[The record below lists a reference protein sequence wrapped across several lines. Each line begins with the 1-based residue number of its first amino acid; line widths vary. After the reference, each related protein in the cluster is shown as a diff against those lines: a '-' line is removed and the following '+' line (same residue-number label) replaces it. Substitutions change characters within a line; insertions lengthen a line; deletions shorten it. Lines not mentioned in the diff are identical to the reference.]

1 MHGPAPTTPERPYV
15 FLVRLSG
22 ELSIKAKGTR
32 HRFTTRLVANL
43 EDALTSSGIDFR
55 LVRTW
60 SRLFVTA
67 SSPEAD
73 AALARVFG
81 VCSVSRVEPRAWET
95 LDDVLRHGEEIF
107 APRVAGKAF
116 AVRARRVERQRIPF
130 RSADVEREL
139 GTRLLP
145 HAARVDLGSPEV
157 TAHVE
162 LHAGLAYFFS
172 DSVPGPDGLPLGQGG
187 RAVSL
192 VSGGF
197 DSVVASW
204 LLLRRGLQLEYV
216 FCNLGGAPHRDGTLA
231 VMKVLADRWSYGDR
245 PRFHMVDFQP
255 LVVELEERCPPALWQ
270 VVLKRQ
276 MLRAAEQVARAVG
289 AAAIVTGESVGQ
301 VSSQTLQ
308 NLAVISR
315 ATELPVLRPL
325 CGANKEEIFTYARH
339 IGSFDLSAKVPE
351 YCALTRDHPATRA
364 SFKQVNE
371 AEAQLDLGRVGHQ
384 VRERMLVDLRAL
396 DLERAAATSCEVES
410 VPEGAV
416 VVDLRSSE
424 AFRAWHYPEALRLD
438 YFEALKAWPQLE
450 RGRVYVFYCEVG
462 IKSAHLAEVMRE
474 AGFESYHLK
483 DGLKT
488 LRRRLDGQDAALK
501 AVLSPVLLD

>member
-1 MHGPAPTTPERPYV
+1 MRGPAPTTPERPYV

-32 HRFTTRLVANL
+32 QRFTSRLVANL
-43 EDALTSSGIDFR
+43 EDALASSGIDFE
-55 LVRTW
+55 LARTW

-81 VCSVSRVEPRAWET
+81 VSSVSRVEHRTWES
-95 LDDVLRHGEEIF
+95 LDDVVRHGEEIF
-107 APRVAGKAF
+107 APRIAGKRF
-116 AVRARRVERQRIPF
+116 AVRARRVEPQQIPF
-130 RSADVEREL
+130 RSADVDREL

-157 TAHVE
+157 TAYVE
-162 LHAGLAYFFS
+162 LHAGQAYFFC
-172 DSVPGPDGLPLGQGG
+172 DSVPGPDGLPLGRGG
-187 RAVSL
+187 RAVAL

-204 LLLRRGLQLEYV
+204 LLLRRGVELEYV
-216 FCNLGGAPHRDGTLA
+216 FCHLGGAPHRDGTLA
-231 VMKVLADRWSYGDR
+231 VIKVLADRWSYGVR
-245 PRFHMVDFQP
+245 PRLHMVDFQP
-255 LVVELEERCPPALWQ
+255 LVAELEERCPQALWQ

-276 MLRAAEQVARAVG
+276 MLRAADQVARAVG

-315 ATELPVLRPL
+315 ATDLPVLRPL
-325 CGANKEEIFTYARH
+325 CGTNKEEIFVYARR
-339 IGSFDLSAKVPE
+339 IGTFDLSAKVPE
-351 YCALTRDHPATRA
+351 YCALTRDHPATHA
-364 SFKQVNE
+364 SFKRVNE
-371 AEAQLDLGRVGHQ
+371 AEARLELGHVRLQ
-384 VRERMLVDLRAL
+384 ARERMTLDLRAL
-396 DLERAAATSCEVES
+396 DLGRAAATSCEVES
-410 VPEGAV
+410 VPDGAV
-416 VVDLRSSE
+416 VVDLRSPE
-424 AFRAWHYPEALRLD
+424 AFRGWHYPQAQRLD
-438 YFEALKAWPQLE
+438 YFEALKTWPQLD
-450 RGRVYVFYCEVG
+450 RGRIYVFYCEVG

-488 LRRRLDGQDAALK
+488 LRRWLDGQDPALK
-501 AVLSPVLLD
+501 AVLSPALLD